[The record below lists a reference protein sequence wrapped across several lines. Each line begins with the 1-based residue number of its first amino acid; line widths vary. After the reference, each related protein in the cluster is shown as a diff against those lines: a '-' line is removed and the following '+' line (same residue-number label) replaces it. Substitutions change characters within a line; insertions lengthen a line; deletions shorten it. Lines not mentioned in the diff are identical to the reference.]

1 MAIWNL
7 GSINIDHFYRVP
19 RIPAPGETLAA
30 FEYSTGLG
38 GKGANQSI
46 AAAKGGG
53 ASVMHIGAVG
63 PDGDRAV
70 VALADA
76 GVDTSHIATLEVP
89 TGHAIINVDD
99 EGENAIVIFS
109 SANVA
114 LAEGQIRTALADAA
128 EGDTCLLQNETNL
141 AAYAAEIARGKGLRV
156 IYSAAPFD
164 ADRAAEMLPFTDLL
178 VLNEVEAAQ
187 LSEALGVSPAHLPVP
202 EVLITRGADGAI
214 YRSSGVEI
222 SVPAFAVD
230 PVDTTGAGDCYLG
243 FFAAGQGAGMDIKGA
258 MTFAAAAAAI
268 QVTREGTADA
278 MPDLQD
284 VKAFLED
291 RLAG

>member
-19 RIPAPGETLAA
+19 RIPVPGETLAA
-30 FEYSTGLG
+30 TTYATGLG

-46 AAAKGGG
+46 AAARGG
-53 ASVMHIGAVG
+53 AQVMHIGAVG
-63 PDGDRAV
+63 PDGDRAIA
-70 VALADA
+70 ALAEV
-76 GVDTSHIATLEVP
+76 GIDTGQIAVLDMP

-99 EGENAIVIFS
+99 AGENAIVIFS

-114 LAEGQIRTALADAA
+114 LTQEQVRAALAKASQ
-128 EGDTCLLQNETNL
+128 GDVCLLQNETNL
-141 AAYAAEIARGKGLRV
+141 AAYAAEIARDKGMRV

-164 ADRAAEMLPFTDLL
+164 ADHAAEMLPFVDLL

-187 LSEALGVSPAHLPVP
+187 LSEALGVSPARLPVA
-202 EVLITRGADGAI
+202 EVLITRGARGAI
-214 YRSSGVEI
+214 YRSGGDEV
-222 SVPAFAVD
+222 SVPAFAVE

-243 FFAAGQGAGMDIKGA
+243 FFAAGQSAGMDVKGA

-278 MPDLQD
+278 MPDLHE
-284 VKAFLED
+284 VKAFLEV
-291 RLAG
+291 RLAS

>member
-19 RIPAPGETLAA
+19 RIPVPGETLAA
-30 FEYSTGLG
+30 TTYATGLG

-46 AAAKGGG
+46 AAARGG
-53 ASVMHIGAVG
+53 AQVMHIGAVG
-63 PDGDRAV
+63 PDGDRAIA
-70 VALADA
+70 ALAEV
-76 GVDTSHIATLEVP
+76 GIDTGQIAVLDMP

-99 EGENAIVIFS
+99 AGENAIVIFS

-114 LAEGQIRTALADAA
+114 LTQEQVRAALAKASQ
-128 EGDTCLLQNETNL
+128 GDVCLLQNETNL
-141 AAYAAEIARGKGLRV
+141 APYAAEIARGKGMRV

-164 ADRAAEMLPFTDLL
+164 ADHAADMLAFTDLL

-187 LSEALGVSPAHLPVP
+187 LSEALGVSPAHLPVA
-202 EVLITRGADGAI
+202 EVLITRGAKGAI
-214 YRSSGVEI
+214 YRSGGDEI
-222 SVPAFAVD
+222 SVPAFAVE

-243 FFAAGQGAGMDIKGA
+243 FFAAGQSAGMDVKGA

-268 QVTREGTADA
+268 QVTQAGTADA
-278 MPDLQD
+278 MPDLQE

-291 RLAG
+291 RLAS